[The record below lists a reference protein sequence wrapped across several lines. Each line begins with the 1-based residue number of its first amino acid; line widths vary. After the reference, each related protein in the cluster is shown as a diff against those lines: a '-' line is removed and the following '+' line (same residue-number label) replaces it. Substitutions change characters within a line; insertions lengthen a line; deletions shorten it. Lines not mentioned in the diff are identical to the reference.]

1 MKDRERE
8 RVGEEKER
16 ERGNGIEKKQKK
28 AAFFFFFFSSSGK
41 CSTGF
46 FLFFNRRWTSTTTT
60 KVFSFTMRGREDKRG
75 DKSVEDGCGVQV
87 SFFQSF
93 FRCLSSLLSLAAVS
107 LQGEPVGQV
116 LHQTGHAKDRLPDHA
131 AVFCLRCGSKWRER
145 DKKSE

>member
-46 FLFFNRRWTSTTTT
+46 FLFFNRRWTSMTTT
-60 KVFSFTMRGREDKRG
+60 KVFSFTMRRREDKRG
-75 DKSVEDGCGVQV
+75 DNS
-87 SFFQSF
+87 
-93 FRCLSSLLSLAAVS
+93 LSEFSNPFKVAIAA
-107 LQGEPVGQV
+107 
-116 LHQTGHAKDRLPDHA
+116 KRLPNHHTY
-131 AVFCLRCGSKWRER
+131 FTCHFTKPMF
-145 DKKSE
+145 